1 MDDTPVIGTKSL
13 VDIYQRCNVALLE
26 PVDFEATK
34 DDQRWMSAMKEEL
47 GVIEK
52 NQTWGWCRSLKI
64 GRSLD

>member
-26 PVDFEATK
+26 PVDFEPTK
-34 DDQRWMSAMKEEL
+34 DDQRWMSAMKKEL

-52 NQTWGWCRSLKI
+52 NQTWGLV
-64 GRSLD
+64 